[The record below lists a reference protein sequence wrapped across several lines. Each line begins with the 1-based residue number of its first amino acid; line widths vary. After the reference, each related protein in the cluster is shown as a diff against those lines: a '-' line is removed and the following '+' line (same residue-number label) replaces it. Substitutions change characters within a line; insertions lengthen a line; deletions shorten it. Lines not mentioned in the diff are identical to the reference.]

1 MLLFT
6 YFLTLL
12 QDFKFE
18 VPGINLNFTIQI
30 QNASQYMSTAEKL
43 KEALIKEVQVRLYDE
58 SLPRI
63 LKCIDQLENEQIW
76 WRPNESSNS
85 IGNLVLHLCGNV
97 TQWIYSGL
105 GGFPDHRTR
114 QNEFDERRILDKA
127 ELRELLVLTLDK
139 IRPVI
144 IHLKE
149 EELLQPRPVQT
160 FMETGLTILIHVT
173 EHFSYHTGQIA
184 YITKLLS
191 GKPLGFYDGV
201 SLE

>member
-1 MLLFT
+1 
-6 YFLTLL
+6 
-12 QDFKFE
+12 
-18 VPGINLNFTIQI
+18 
-30 QNASQYMSTAEKL
+30 MSSAENIKD
-43 KEALIKEVQVRLYDE
+43 ALINEVQVRLYDE

-63 LKCIDQLENEQIW
+63 LKCIDQLENDQIW

-105 GGFPDHRTR
+105 GGFPDHRAR
-114 QNEFDERRILDKA
+114 QAEFDERGNLDKG
-127 ELRELLVLTLDK
+127 ELRALLVLTMDK
-139 IRPVI
+139 IKPVI
-144 IHLKE
+144 TNLPT
-149 EELLQPRPVQT
+149 EELLQTRPVQT

-184 YITKLLS
+184 YITKMLS
-191 GKPLGFYDGV
+191 NSPLGFYEGV

>member
-1 MLLFT
+1 
-6 YFLTLL
+6 
-12 QDFKFE
+12 
-18 VPGINLNFTIQI
+18 
-30 QNASQYMSTAEKL
+30 MSTTEEL
-43 KEALIKEVQVRLYDE
+43 KDALITEVQVRLYDE

-63 LKCIDQLENEQIW
+63 LKCLEQLENEQIW

-105 GGFPDHRTR
+105 GGFPDYRTR
-114 QNEFDERRILDKA
+114 QAEFDDKGSLDKG
-127 ELRELLVLTLDK
+127 ELREMLVLTLDK

-144 IHLKE
+144 KDIKT

-160 FMETGLTILIHVT
+160 FTETGLTILIHVT

-191 GKPLGFYDGV
+191 DKSLGFYEGV

>member
-1 MLLFT
+1 MAT
-6 YFLTLL
+6 GH
-12 QDFKFE
+12 E
-18 VPGINLNFTIQI
+18 
-30 QNASQYMSTAEKL
+30 L
-43 KEALIKEVQVRLYDE
+43 KDALIQEVIIRLYNE

-63 LKCIDQLENEQIW
+63 LKCMDKLENEQIW

-97 TQWIYSGL
+97 TQWIYTGL

-114 QNEFDERRILDKA
+114 QAEFDERRILDKA
-127 ELRELLVLTLDK
+127 DLRVMLIGTMEK

-144 IHLKE
+144 LNLKE
-149 EELLQPRPVQT
+149 EELLQSRPVQT

-191 GKPLGFYDGV
+191 DKPLGFYEGI

>member
-1 MLLFT
+1 
-6 YFLTLL
+6 
-12 QDFKFE
+12 
-18 VPGINLNFTIQI
+18 
-30 QNASQYMSTAEKL
+30 MSSAEKI
-43 KEALIKEVQVRLYDE
+43 KDALITEVQVRLYDE

-63 LKCIDQLENEQIW
+63 LKCLDQLENEQIW
-76 WRPNESSNS
+76 WRPNEASNS

-105 GGFPDHRTR
+105 GGFPDNRTR
-114 QNEFDERRILDKA
+114 QTEFDERRVLDKS

-149 EELLQPRPVQT
+149 TELLQTRPVQT
-160 FMETGLTILIHVT
+160 FTETGLTILIHVT

-184 YITKLLS
+184 YITKMLS
-191 GKPLGFYDGV
+191 DSPLGFYEGV

>member
-1 MLLFT
+1 
-6 YFLTLL
+6 
-12 QDFKFE
+12 
-18 VPGINLNFTIQI
+18 
-30 QNASQYMSTAEKL
+30 MSTTEEL
-43 KEALIKEVQVRLYDE
+43 KDALIHEVQVRLYDE

-63 LKCIDQLENEQIW
+63 LKCLDQLENEQIW

-97 TQWIYSGL
+97 TQWIYAGL
-105 GGFPDHRTR
+105 GGFPDQRSR
-114 QNEFDERRILDKA
+114 QAEFDERRILDKA
-127 ELRELLVLTLDK
+127 ELREMLVLTLDK

-144 IHLKE
+144 INLKE
-149 EELLQPRPVQT
+149 EELLQSLTVQT

-184 YITKLLS
+184 YITKMLS
-191 GKPLGFYDGV
+191 DKSLGFYEGI

>member
-1 MLLFT
+1 
-6 YFLTLL
+6 
-12 QDFKFE
+12 
-18 VPGINLNFTIQI
+18 
-30 QNASQYMSTAEKL
+30 MSTTEEL
-43 KEALIKEVQVRLYDE
+43 KDALIREVQVRLYDE

-63 LKCIDQLENEQIW
+63 LKCLDQLSNEQIW

-114 QNEFDERRILDKA
+114 QAEFDERGTLDKE

-144 IHLKE
+144 RGVKE
-149 EELLQPRPVQT
+149 EELLQPRHVQT
-160 FMETGLTILIHVT
+160 FIETGLTILIHVT

-191 GKPLGFYDGV
+191 DKSLGFYEGV

>member
-1 MLLFT
+1 
-6 YFLTLL
+6 
-12 QDFKFE
+12 
-18 VPGINLNFTIQI
+18 
-30 QNASQYMSTAEKL
+30 MSTTEEFKD
-43 KEALIKEVQVRLYDE
+43 ALISEVQVRLYDE

-63 LKCIDQLENEQIW
+63 LKCLDQLENEQIW

-105 GGFPDHRTR
+105 GGFPDHRSR
-114 QNEFDERRILDKA
+114 QTEFDERRSLDKA
-127 ELRELLVLTLDK
+127 ELREMLLLTFDK

-144 IHLKE
+144 TNLKE
-149 EELLQPRPVQT
+149 EELLQMRKVQT
-160 FMETGLTILIHVT
+160 FTESGLSILIHVT

-191 GKPLGFYDGV
+191 ARPLGFYEGIN
-201 SLE
+201 LE

>member
-1 MLLFT
+1 MT
-6 YFLTLL
+6 TT
-12 QDFKFE
+12 E
-18 VPGINLNFTIQI
+18 
-30 QNASQYMSTAEKL
+30 EL
-43 KEALIKEVQVRLYDE
+43 KDALIAEVQVRLYDE

-63 LKCIDQLENEQIW
+63 LKCLDQLSNEQIW

-105 GGFPDHRTR
+105 GGFPDQRTR
-114 QNEFDERRILDKA
+114 QVEFDERRILDKE

-139 IRPVI
+139 IKPI
-144 IHLKE
+144 IMNLKE
-149 EELLQPRPVQT
+149 SELLQPRPVQT
-160 FMETGLTILIHVT
+160 FTESGLTILIHVT

-191 GKPLGFYDGV
+191 GKPLGFYEGV
-201 SLE
+201 ILD